1 MNNKNLFLICIIA
14 LIALC
19 AVMNTSES
27 SNFALKYIGGAA

>member
-1 MNNKNLFLICIIA
+1 MNDKNLFLICVIA

-27 SNFALKYIGGAA
+27 SNFALKYMGGAA